1 MKNPEVD
8 PTHTFNYPNSRSK
21 SDPELIWQGRAKKN
35 LQIPKATFSPLLT
48 IDPPYLLQ
56 NLSKHP
62 DTKKLLS
69 DKNFVAV
76 NYALLSPKLE
86 MAKAPWI
93 NRVIHGD
100 SLIAMAALVHQ
111 GYAGQV
117 QMIYMDP
124 PFGINFQ
131 GKFQSGAQK
140 VEGYLDNWELGLSSY
155 LSYLRDR
162 LVVMQ
167 QLVTPEGSIFV
178 QIGEQNLH
186 YVRCLLDEIFG
197 RENFVSQITFRTAIS
212 TNKIQGIADY
222 LLWYAK
228 DKLHLFRRKLFTK
241 RPLDKIKK
249 TFTYSYT
256 DPKSGK
262 EQAYKPQELVK
273 RRNLTKPSRF
283 DRMYTI
289 SLNGKDFSPPSGFEW
304 RWDKT
309 ALERLKSQHRISEIN
324 GKLYGMRFEADF
336 PAMILTNVWN
346 DTSTSTFAAKKHYTV
361 HTNPKVIRRCM
372 AMTTRPGDLVLDP
385 TSGSGTTAVV
395 AETLGRRWVVC
406 DTSPASIMSTTN
418 WLFGT
423 LYPTYR
429 WDATEGDFAYSTLK
443 KVSLSDIAHHRTS
456 TGQFRYDLPRIH
468 KRNIRLTTPFQIE
481 LLTAHHQLKEDW
493 PQKFLSM
500 LNKNGLLLPSGESL
514 QYSDFLLPSYASE
527 DLKATGYFSTQGKLG
542 DKSVQFLVSPPSGQ
556 LNEDHILKKLINP
569 KSDFHAN
576 RLVLCASQF
585 SCGFI
590 AALIHAELFP
600 SKVDLAIIHPDLLI
614 DGLNV
619 SNHASSIRSC
629 GYLNVSSTSKTIQPQ
644 FLDPTSG
651 SVTNISSDQII
662 IWGWIYENSS
672 FLAQFF
678 QIPFY
683 TPFLAKD
690 LSGIVNNS
698 LDKSIS
704 PNNSFCFGIN
714 SNGIPF
720 FGIR

>member
-8 PTHTFNYPNSRSK
+8 PIHKFFYPTSLSK
-21 SDPELIWQGRAKKN
+21 NGAMLTWRDRKEKMV
-35 LQIPKATFSPLLT
+35 QIPKATFNPIIT
-48 IDPPYLLQ
+48 IDPPHLLR
-56 NLSKHP
+56 NLSKNP
-62 DTKKLLS
+62 DVMKLLS
-69 DKNFVAV
+69 NKNFVAT
-76 NYALLSPKLE
+76 NYALLSLKPDIS
-86 MAKAPWI
+86 KAPWI

-100 SLIAMAALVHQ
+100 SLITMANLFHQ
-111 GYAGQV
+111 GYKAQV

-124 PFGINFQ
+124 PFGINFK

-140 VEGYLDNWELGLSSY
+140 VEGYLDSWEHGLSSY

-167 QLVTPEGSIFV
+167 QLLTPEGSIFV

-228 DKLHLFRRKLFTK
+228 DKSHMFRRKLFTE
-241 RPLDKIKK
+241 RPLEKIKK
-249 TFTYSYT
+249 TFTYSYI

-273 RRNLTKPSRF
+273 RQNLTKPSRF

-309 ALERLKSQHRISEIN
+309 ALERLISKHRISEIN

-395 AETLGRRWVVC
+395 AETLGRRWIVC

-423 LYPTYR
+423 LYPIYR
-429 WDATEGDFAYSTLK
+429 WDDTEGDFAYSTLK

-468 KRNIRLTTPFQIE
+468 KKNVRLTTPFQIE
-481 LLTAHHQLKEDW
+481 MLKVQHHQKVDW
-493 PQKFLSM
+493 PQRFLTVLSQ
-500 LNKNGLLLPSGESL
+500 NGILLPSGETL
-514 QYSDFLLPSYASE
+514 RYSDLVLSSNASQ
-527 DLKATGYFSTQGKLG
+527 DLKDTGNFSIQGKLG
-542 DKSVQFLVSPPSGQ
+542 TRSVQFLVSHLSGQ
-556 LNEDHILKKLINP
+556 LNEDRILKKLITP
-569 KSDFHAN
+569 KSEFLVND
-576 RLVLCASQF
+576 LVLCASQF
-585 SCGFI
+585 SRGFI
-590 AALIHAELFP
+590 SDLIQAKLFP
-600 SKVDLAIIHPDLLI
+600 ERIHVALIHPDLFI
-614 DGLNV
+614 DGLSM
-619 SNHASSIRSC
+619 SNHAASMRLC
-629 GYLNVSSTSKTIQPQ
+629 GYLHTLSTSHLIQPQ
-644 FLDPTSG
+644 YLDPASR
-651 SVTNISSDQII
+651 SVKNIPLDQIM
-662 IWGWIYENSS
+662 IWGRIDENSS
-672 FLAQFF
+672 PVAQLF

-690 LSGIVNNS
+690 LRRIVNFS
-698 LDKSIS
+698 LDKSVFHS
-704 PNNSFCFGIN
+704 NSFCFGIN
-714 SNGIPF
+714 SYGMPF
-720 FGIR
+720 FGL